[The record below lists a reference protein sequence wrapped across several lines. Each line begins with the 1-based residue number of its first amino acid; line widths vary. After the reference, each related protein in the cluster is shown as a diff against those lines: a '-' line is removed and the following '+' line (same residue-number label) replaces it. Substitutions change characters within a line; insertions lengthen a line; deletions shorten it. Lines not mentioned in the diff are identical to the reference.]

1 MYIYILPPI
10 IASTIYY
17 LYKNK
22 LDLMFDFIFK
32 NKISFSSHN
41 NSIIM
46 KYDYMG
52 NNNHLVLP
60 YNRKKVSNMINYT
73 ASLHLP
79 NGKHIDI
86 TQKAGIPYIV
96 SAHDLE
102 GNYIRIIN
110 TETGIYHDY
119 IDKFIPMYADEL
131 IDTE

>member
-60 YNRKKVSNMINYT
+60 YNRTKISNMINYT
-73 ASLHLP
+73 ATLHLA
-79 NGKHIDI
+79 NGVHIDI
-86 TQKAGIPYIV
+86 TQKAGIPYMV

-110 TETGIYHDY
+110 TETGIYRDY
-119 IDKFIPMYADEL
+119 IGKFIPMYADE
-131 IDTE
+131 IINTE